1 MSHTIM
7 LARGEKIGL
16 VAYSPPRNE
25 EATAHHFSLSF
36 LLLQQTMDGSSSTGT
51 NRRRRALLWRWC
63 PPCVSAV
70 PRPNVPSPPWPPPMV
85 GCVSTAPRPDAP
97 PPWPPPAPP
106 PLRPPPLPFLSMC
119 GGDGRTLPWRWILHG
134 AAAAPVLYGERHSSL
149 LRHVCCS
156 MDCTR
161 ARLPWRSS
169 AVPVRGSLGE
179 LAASR
184 WRRQGDTTR
193 GSVCGA

>member
-16 VAYSPPRNE
+16 VAYSAPRNE
-25 EATAHHFSLSF
+25 EATAHHFSLSLF
-36 LLLQQTMDGSSSTGT
+36 FFSSK
-51 NRRRRALLWRWC
+51 
-63 PPCVSAV
+63 
-70 PRPNVPSPPWPPPMV
+70 PWME
-85 GCVSTAPRPDAP
+85 A
-97 PPWPPPAPP
+97 PPPAPTGAGGLSSSGGATP
-106 PLRPPPLPFLSMC
+106 MRQCGPTAECAVAAMASSHGWMRQYGPTIGCAAAMASSRSSASTTPLPFLSMC